1 LPVFSARLQREVG
14 SADGSTSVAELQN
27 VTVQHIVGDAT
38 NVSDLRQ
45 LCHQSYESVVVFPAE
60 GVESACDSDTVTMMT
75 TLLLSELL
83 QAPTSSAGLWW
94 IRVWV
99 WVVGGGWQG

>member
-1 LPVFSARLQREVG
+1 
-14 SADGSTSVAELQN
+14 
-27 VTVQHIVGDAT
+27 
-38 NVSDLRQ
+38 
-45 LCHQSYESVVVFPAE
+45 VFPAE

-94 IRVWV
+94 IRA
-99 WVVGGGWQG
+99 